1 MAGGFVS
8 PAAFAS
14 AKAMDRAKGRETP
27 HTEAQAPAWEGK
39 CMWCESELGTFDH
52 IMWDCPHIEEGAPQ
66 KPPQRMTARL
76 GWPTKEGGGE
86 EAAKKAA
93 TRLSW
98 MKHVCKLTWW
108 QRYKPEKKRPEEWK
122 SSTKK
127 QEEEEEEEA
136 SEDENDASD
145 VESNDEDEGEFAS
158 GSSSSD
164 AEMAGD

>member
-27 HTEAQAPAWEGK
+27 HTEAQCPAWNGR

-52 IMWDCPHIEEGAPQ
+52 IMWECPHIQEGAPQ
-66 KPPQRMTARL
+66 KPSQPMTARL
-76 GWPTKEGGGE
+76 GWPTKKGCGE
-86 EAAKKAA
+86 ETAGKAA

-98 MKHVCKLTWW
+98 MRHVCKTTWW
-108 QRYKPEKKRPEEWK
+108 QRYKPEKKKPADWMNPIR
-122 SSTKK
+122 K
-127 QEEEEEEEA
+127 QDEEEEA
-136 SEDENDASD
+136 SEDDDDASNM
-145 VESNDEDEGEFAS
+145 ESNDDDDDVEFES

-164 AEMAGD
+164 SEMVGD